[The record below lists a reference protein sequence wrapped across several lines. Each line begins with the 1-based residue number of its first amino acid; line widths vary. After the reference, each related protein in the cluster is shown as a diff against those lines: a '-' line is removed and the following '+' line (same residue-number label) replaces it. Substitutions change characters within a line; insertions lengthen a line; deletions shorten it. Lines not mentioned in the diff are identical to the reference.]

1 MEVSELDPEKFYVV
15 SINPETAPDPE
26 TAASLLDRLHES
38 GIRCLVMIG
47 DASVRPA
54 DEELLT
60 GAKRL
65 LNLNDPLSEEDRIHL
80 AELLTR
86 AAVETEAEEPT

>member
-1 MEVSELDPEKFYVV
+1 
-15 SINPETAPDPE
+15 
-26 TAASLLDRLHES
+26 
-38 GIRCLVMIG
+38 MIG

-54 DEELLT
+54 DEDLLT

-86 AAVETEAEEPT
+86 AAVETETEEPT